1 MGENGGNL
9 ERTDHTHAGDLG
21 RFGGRD
27 VFAVEQNLSGSGHQE
42 FGKQIET
49 GRLAGAIRTNQG
61 VDMATLDFQ
70 IDIAD
75 SSESLEFLGQTSCF
89 QDYVW
94 HRVS

>member
-1 MGENGGNL
+1 MGKHSGNL
-9 ERTDHTHAGDLG
+9 KRTDHAHAGDLG

-27 VFAVEQNLSGSGHQE
+27 VLAVEQNLSGSRHQE
-42 FGKQIET
+42 FGKQVET
-49 GRLAGAIRTNQG
+49 GRLAGAIGADQG

-75 SSESLEFLGQTSCF
+75 SGESLEFLGQTSCF